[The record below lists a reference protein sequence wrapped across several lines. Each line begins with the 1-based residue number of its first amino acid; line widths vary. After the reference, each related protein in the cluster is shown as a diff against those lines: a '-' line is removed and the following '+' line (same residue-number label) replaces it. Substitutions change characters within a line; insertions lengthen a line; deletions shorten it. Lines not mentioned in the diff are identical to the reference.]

1 MAAKRQ
7 TNRAEKTKPV
17 GEAFQLSAGLLR
29 ACGMP
34 PPKKPKGAAKL
45 DPYRDRFLASRR
57 DLTPDEVVFA
67 EDDQVLDA
75 VALYGPATLSYLAD
89 GLDGEHSDARDG
101 SGEFF
106 VLDWGG
112 FPETRASR
120 DARRDR
126 VRRVL
131 ARLREQG
138 LVRLVGR
145 LWMPTRA
152 GAERAG
158 WNMAKWPAFAHN
170 WRRDRAAEQKLRRNA
185 RRREA
190 RRSSP

>member
-1 MAAKRQ
+1 MK
-7 TNRAEKTKPV
+7 RAEEKRPT

-29 ACGMP
+29 ACGKP
-34 PPKKPKGAAKL
+34 PPKKVRGAAKL
-45 DPYRDRFLASRR
+45 DPYRDRFLGSRR
-57 DLTPDEVVFA
+57 PMTPEEIVYA

-75 VALYGPATLSYLAD
+75 VSLHGPATLSYVAD
-89 GLDGEHSDARDG
+89 CLDGEHSDAPDG
-101 SGEFF
+101 SPEFF

-112 FPETRASR
+112 SPETRASR

-158 WNMAKWPAFAHN
+158 WNMAKWPAFARN
-170 WRRDRAAEQKLRRNA
+170 WRRDRAAEQKLRRNG
-185 RRREA
+185 RRRAQRNRKEDK
-190 RRSSP
+190 